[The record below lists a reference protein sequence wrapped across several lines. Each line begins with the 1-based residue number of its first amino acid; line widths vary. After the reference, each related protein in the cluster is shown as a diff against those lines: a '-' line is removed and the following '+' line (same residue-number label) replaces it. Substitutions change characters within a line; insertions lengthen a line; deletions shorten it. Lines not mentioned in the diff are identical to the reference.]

1 MEPRSVLPPDTAAAQ
16 PTRPVGVLLVGAGFI
31 AGVHCAAVAA
41 DPRAELVGVV
51 DADGGRAAAFARS
64 QGGIRYGS
72 DLAEALRWPGVDAA
86 IVCTPNDTHAAVG
99 AAVAEAG
106 RHLLIEK
113 PLATTVADA
122 KDLERRFADAGR
134 VLFAAHTHR
143 AYDYGR
149 AVKETVDAGTIG
161 RPVLVR
167 LAILGGWIWTD
178 WSAWVADP
186 EKSGGHALHNGVH
199 LLDLATW
206 WLGDEPVTVRA
217 RGRKETATDLR
228 IYDYL
233 EMVVTYR
240 NGATAICEMSRGHRP
255 ATLSRREVLVVGT
268 AGQLDQ
274 DWDGE
279 SGLLQTEAGTTLV
292 PAAGGD
298 GFAVQLAAWLDAI
311 EGAGKGIPP
320 AMPVADAV
328 RAVAL
333 GVAVEE
339 SIASGLPVE
348 VAA

>member
-1 MEPRSVLPPDTAAAQ
+1 MEPRSVPNSRT
-16 PTRPVGVLLVGAGFI
+16 GVLLVGAGFI
-31 AGVHCAAVAA
+31 AGAHSAAIVA
-41 DPRAELVGVV
+41 DPRADLVGVV
-51 DADGGRAAAFARS
+51 DADAARAAAFARS
-64 QGGIRYGS
+64 QGGIRYGT

-99 AAVAEAG
+99 TAVAAAG

-122 KDLERRFADAGR
+122 QDLERRFADAGK

-167 LAILGGWIWTD
+167 LAILGGWIWGD

-186 EKSGGHALHNGVH
+186 AKSGGHALHNGVH

-206 WLGDEPVTVRA
+206 WLGTEPVTVRA
-217 RGRKETATDLR
+217 RGRRATADELR

-233 EMVVTYR
+233 EMVVTYA
-240 NGATAICEMSRGHRP
+240 NGATAICEMSRAHRP
-255 ATLSRREVLVVGT
+255 ASLGRRELLVVGT
-268 AGQLDQ
+268 DGQLDQ

-279 SGLLQTEAGTTLV
+279 SGLLQTEAGTALV

-298 GFAVQLAAWLDAI
+298 GFARQLGAWLDAI
-311 EGAGKGIPP
+311 AGAADGVQP

-328 RAVAL
+328 RAVVM
-333 GVAVEE
+333 GVAVET
-339 SIASGLPVE
+339 SIATGQPVALSE
-348 VAA
+348 VTA

>member
-1 MEPRSVLPPDTAAAQ
+1 MEPRSVLPPDSAGAQ

-31 AGVHCAAVAA
+31 AGVHCAAIAA

-99 AAVAEAG
+99 AAVAGAG

-186 EKSGGHALHNGVH
+186 ERSGGHALHNGVH

-268 AGQLDQ
+268 EGQLDQ

-279 SGLLQTEAGTTLV
+279 SALLQTEAGTALV

-298 GFAVQLAAWLDAI
+298 GFAAQLTAWLDAI
-311 EGAGKGIPP
+311 EGVPP

-339 SIASGLPVE
+339 SIESGRPVGVAS
-348 VAA
+348 